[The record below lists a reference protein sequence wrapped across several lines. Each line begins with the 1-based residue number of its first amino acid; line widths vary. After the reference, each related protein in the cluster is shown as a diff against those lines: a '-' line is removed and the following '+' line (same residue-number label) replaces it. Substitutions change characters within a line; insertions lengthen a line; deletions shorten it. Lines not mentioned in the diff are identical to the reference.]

1 MKNFYHCL
9 RINKENLK
17 KKKKNNKDKKLIKLL
32 KKKFLLYIMIILF
45 FSKGLEEVCSEILKS
60 NDF

>member
-1 MKNFYHCL
+1 MEKLKKNF
-9 RINKENLK
+9 I
-17 KKKKNNKDKKLIKLL
+17 DKKLIKLL